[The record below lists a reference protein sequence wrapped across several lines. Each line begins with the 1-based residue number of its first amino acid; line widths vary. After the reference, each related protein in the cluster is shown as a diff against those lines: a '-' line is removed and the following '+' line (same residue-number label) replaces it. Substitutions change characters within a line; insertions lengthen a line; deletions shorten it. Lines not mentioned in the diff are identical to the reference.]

1 MTLLRRHG
9 VWLIAATVVGIAGA
23 WLFRA
28 LGPQVYLS
36 TAQVDVEANPAVISN
51 ASVPNMVTEQQV
63 ATSGVIVD
71 RTAAALKVPP
81 QSLAGSL
88 SAKVTSTANVL
99 SISCANPVPVKAQSC
114 AGAAAAAYIA
124 FRDQSA
130 AIKAQQA
137 RDPLH
142 VTLVTP
148 ANLPQST
155 AGPGKKILLPIGAI
169 LGLALGA
176 GAIVLRDRFDDRVRD
191 RADMERC
198 LKAPV
203 LAAIPRVRPRA
214 VDPAFVFS
222 HAPHSSTAEAYR
234 YLRSRLKPLLNPAW
248 GGGNVLM
255 VTGPKGLEGST
266 CVAVNVARAL
276 AQAGASVL
284 LVDADL
290 RQSRHSVLQRAHPS
304 LSEIFGAENKPGL
317 DELLSGKASLSEVV
331 YPVQWAGL
339 RFLPVGGATDH
350 DADIIAAANL
360 AQVFTDMKALADV
373 VIVDSSPVL
382 VVSDAVSLTRVSD
395 LVILV
400 ADGRRTTRTAIG
412 LAAQEIQ
419 GTGRAIVGILNCE
432 PGRANRLAQP
442 EPEWRGPADGSVA
455 RPAIV
460 TTGGPNGQRPPRRDA
475 APRRPH
481 GVVGGAEDPTM
492 VFGVAAGRKDADDTP
507 ASGQHPD
514 WTGR

>member
-9 VWLIAATVVGIAGA
+9 VWLIVATVVGIAGA
-23 WLFRA
+23 WLYHA

-36 TAQVDVEANPAVISN
+36 TAQVDVEANPAVATNS
-51 ASVPNMVTEQQV
+51 SVPNMATEQQV
-63 ATSGVIVD
+63 ATSGVVVD
-71 RTAAALKVPP
+71 GAAAALEVPS
-81 QSLAGSL
+81 QILAGSL

-99 SISCANPVPVKAQSC
+99 SIGCTNPVPVHAQRC
-114 AGAAAAAYIA
+114 AAAAAAAYIG
-124 FRDQSA
+124 FRNQSTA
-130 AIKAQQA
+130 TKAQQA

-148 ANLPQST
+148 ANLPEST

-203 LAAIPRVRPRA
+203 LAAIPQVRPRA

-248 GGGNVLM
+248 GGGTVLM

-266 CVAVNVARAL
+266 CVAVNVARVL

-290 RQSRHSVLQRAHPS
+290 RQTRHSLLQRAHPS
-304 LSEIFGAENKPGL
+304 LSEIFGAENRPGL
-317 DELLSGKASLSEVV
+317 DELLTGKASLSEVV

-339 RFLPVGGATDH
+339 RFLPIGGATDH
-350 DADIIAAANL
+350 DADIIAAADL
-360 AQVFTDMKALADV
+360 ARVFVDVRALADV

-382 VVSDAVSLTRVSD
+382 VVSDAVTLTRVSD
-395 LVILV
+395 LVMMV
-400 ADGRRTTRTAIG
+400 ADGRRTMRAAISA
-412 LAAQEIQ
+412 AAQEIQ
-419 GTGRAIVGILNCE
+419 GTGRALVGILNRE
-432 PGRANRLAQP
+432 PARANRLARP
-442 EPEWRGPADGSVA
+442 EAELRGSSDGSVA
-455 RPAIV
+455 QSAIV
-460 TTGGPNGQRPPRRDA
+460 TTSGPNGQRPPQRGA
-475 APRRPH
+475 APRLPD
-481 GVVGGAEDPTM
+481 GLVGGAEDPTW
-492 VFGVAAGRKDADDTP
+492 VYGAKAAWTNGDDPP
-507 ASGQHPD
+507 A
-514 WTGR
+514 